1 LITILYIGF
10 NLTLLF
16 SIPHRNGL
24 VVKTDLEKQLDVIR
38 NRLANSD
45 SVTVLTGA
53 GISADSGIPTF
64 RGKDGLWKNHRAED
78 LATQAAFTR
87 DPRLVWEWYDW
98 RRGIIA
104 TKEPN
109 TGHYLVAELEKAFAR
124 FHLITQN
131 VDGLHEKGGSS
142 NPIELHGNIWKV
154 RCTHCNR
161 VSFNFDVPL
170 RILPTCKECGGLL
183 RPHIVW
189 FGEQLETS
197 DMDKSYA
204 AVQSSDVMFVI
215 GTSGIIHPAASLAGI
230 AKRNGAFLIEINL
243 EKTPISEEMDY
254 TLLGK
259 AQDFLPYFLS

>member
-1 LITILYIGF
+1 MKEQIEIT
-10 NLTLLF
+10 
-16 SIPHRNGL
+16 
-24 VVKTDLEKQLDVIR
+24 KK
-38 NRLANSD
+38 RLATANA
-45 SVTVLTGA
+45 VTVLTGS

-64 RGKDGLWKNHRAED
+64 RGEDGLWKNHRAED
-78 LATQAAFTR
+78 LATQAAFAR

-109 TGHYLVAELEKAFAR
+109 PGHYMVAELEKSFTR

-131 VDGLHEKGGSS
+131 VDGLHEKGGST

-154 RCTHCNR
+154 RCTHCHR
-161 VSFNFDVPL
+161 ISFNFDVPIRL
-170 RILPTCKECGGLL
+170 LPTCLECGGLL

-204 AVQSSDVMFVI
+204 AVQHSDVMFVI
-215 GTSGIIHPAASLAGI
+215 GTSGVVHPAASLAGI
-230 AKRNGAFLIEINL
+230 AKRNGSFLVEINL
-243 EKTPISEEMDY
+243 EKTPISGEMDH
-254 TLLGK
+254 TFLGR
-259 AQDFLPYFLS
+259 AQDILPHFMG